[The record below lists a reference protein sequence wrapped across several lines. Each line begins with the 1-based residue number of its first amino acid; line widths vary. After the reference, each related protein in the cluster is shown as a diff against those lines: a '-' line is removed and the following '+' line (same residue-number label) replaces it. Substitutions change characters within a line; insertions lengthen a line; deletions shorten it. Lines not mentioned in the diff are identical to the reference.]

1 MLRSLIKGPL
11 TTTRQAERH
20 VSPEMYQ
27 AENWALTRGGGEGM
41 NSAVLCRLLHEGE
54 FGYYGLLLRG

>member
-11 TTTRQAERH
+11 TTARQAERH

-54 FGYYGLLLRG
+54 FGY